1 LHTIEHIGLGRYGDS
16 IDPYGYLVA
25 YNNLIKILSPGGK
38 FYISFPISETM
49 SVYFNAHRTFP
60 PKEILSW
67 SNEVE
72 LVNFDFIDDK
82 GNLHLKIDLNNEK
95 FSNLVYGCGIY
106 TFIKSIKL

>member
-1 LHTIEHIGLGRYGDS
+1 
-16 IDPYGYLVA
+16 
-25 YNNLIKILSPGGK
+25 
-38 FYISFPISETM
+38 M